1 MKTNLVYFFS
11 IFSILF
17 LASCSED
24 DDSMPDNEAPEI
36 EMLEPGEH
44 EEITPGG
51 EIHFDALFTDN
62 EELASYKIEVHNSF
76 DDHTHAE
83 VKQASGEDNPWSYEE
98 VFQIEPGQ
106 TSYEAHSH
114 IGVPAEINGEP
125 ISEGHYHFG
134 VFVTD
139 AAGNESQAF
148 VELHIEGD
156 HDDEHDH
163 DEDEDDHDHD
173 H

>member
-1 MKTNLVYFFS
+1 MKPNLIYLFS

-17 LASCSED
+17 LASCSD
-24 DDSMPDNEAPEI
+24 DDESLPDNEAPEI
-36 EMLEPGEH
+36 DMVDPGDH
-44 EEITPGG
+44 EEIAPGG

-62 EELASYKIEVHNSF
+62 EELASFKINVHNAF
-76 DDHTHAE
+76 DGHTHSSADL
-83 VKQASGEDNPWSYEE
+83 KQEASQDNPWSYDE
-98 VFQIEPGQ
+98 VFEIEPGQ
-106 TSYEAHSH
+106 TSYEAHEH
-114 IGVPAEINGEP
+114 IAVPAEINGEP

-148 VELHIEGD
+148 VEIHIEAG
-156 HDDEHDH
+156 EHDH
-163 DEDEDDHDHD
+163 DDHDDHDHN